1 MLYNFF
7 WLSLG
12 SGMSLLGSLSLSY
25 KMTIENFGVVS
36 ALMALAAFFSVVASR
51 GQQAVILA
59 SSPHVYQNTLIHSV
73 KRIVPA
79 LIFVVVLF
87 LCFYLYGHFQNLDY
101 LVYLL
106 PFVALSVI
114 CQIMMGLSQARN
126 SIKIIGFYQA
136 LPALARS
143 MPALLLV
150 WFAFIS
156 GEQVE
161 LLQYFLYVS
170 LVCLIFVFITLIMG
184 CRALLR
190 LEVNE
195 VPAKAKG
202 KEGYFWATSI
212 LSSSYASII
221 APLILFSWGET
232 AAGVFGVYLMLW
244 GVTNIAI
251 SSIFNNYLVPKYAVL
266 RFDARQEIEFF
277 SGTIKYSVVTALVVF
292 FACSLMVEICLVYV
306 WPVEYSNYRFFYYL
320 CIISLSIR
328 PFSARAGIPFN
339 FSNKIKIKTKIQ
351 TCSIAFLILAILIL
365 AFIRNYTI
373 LAGAF
378 VSAELLVFL
387 MYKYYRNTP

>member
-36 ALMALAAFFSVVASR
+36 ALIALASFFSVVASR
-51 GQQAVILA
+51 GQQAMILA
-59 SSPHVYQNTLIHSV
+59 SSPHVHQSTLIHSI
-73 KRIVPA
+73 KRIAPA
-79 LIFVVVLF
+79 FLVVVVLF
-87 LCFYLYGHFQNLDY
+87 LCFYFFGDFRNLDY
-101 LVYLL
+101 LIYLL

-114 CQIMMGLSQARN
+114 CQIMMGLSQSRN
-126 SIKIIGFYQA
+126 LIKIIGFYQA
-136 LPALARS
+136 LPALGRS
-143 MPALLLV
+143 IPALLLV
-150 WFAFIS
+150 WFAFVS
-156 GEQVE
+156 GDQVE
-161 LLQYFLYVS
+161 LLKYFIYVS
-170 LVCLIFVFITLIMG
+170 LVCLLLVFITLVLG
-184 CRALLR
+184 CRALLG

-195 VPAKAKG
+195 AQTKVRD

-266 RFDARQEIEFF
+266 RFDAKQKIEFF
-277 SGTIKYSVVTALVVF
+277 NGTLKYSVVTAFVVF
-292 FACSLMVEICLVYV
+292 FSCSLMIEVCLMYV
-306 WPVEYSNYRFFYYL
+306 WPVEYSNYRFFYYV
-320 CIISLSIR
+320 CILSLSIR

-351 TCSIAFLILAILIL
+351 IYSIALLILTILAL
-365 AFIRNYTI
+365 AFIKNYTL

-378 VSAELLVFL
+378 VSAELLVFF
-387 MYKYYRNTP
+387 MYKYYRNTQ